1 MERKLNVSR
10 THRARGIAPAVE
22 SGGGW
27 RPGGWQR
34 PEAELGIEQCQKD
47 EQCTTSDDSGSHD
60 LSQLSFFFLLLLL
73 DFLPMPHLILSIY
86 NDMIKSSLNTLSLIL
101 LSSSSFS

>member
-34 PEAELGIEQCQKD
+34 PKAELGIEQCQKD

-60 LSQLSFFFLLLLL
+60 LSQLSF
-73 DFLPMPHLILSIY
+73 
-86 NDMIKSSLNTLSLIL
+86 
-101 LSSSSFS
+101 SSSSSSRFLANASPHPLYL